1 MNETRPEAEE
11 NTPEPEI
18 DKKIREWI
26 DNATYEELLR
36 RWRSAPA
43 GDPFFQG
50 DAGDYYSAVMKR
62 KRDEVGPAAHTAAS
76 KRIGW

>member
-1 MNETRPEAEE
+1 MNQ
-11 NTPEPEI
+11 NMK
-18 DKKIREWI
+18 DWI

-36 RWRSAPA
+36 RWRNASA

-50 DAGDYYSAVMKR
+50 ETGKYYSEVMAR
-62 KRDEVGPAAHTAAS
+62 KRGETPHAEQVAAS